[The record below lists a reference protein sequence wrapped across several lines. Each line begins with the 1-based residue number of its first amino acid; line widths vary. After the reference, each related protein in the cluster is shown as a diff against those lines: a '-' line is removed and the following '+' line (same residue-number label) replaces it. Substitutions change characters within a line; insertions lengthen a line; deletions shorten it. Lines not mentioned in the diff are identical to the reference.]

1 MSLCSGTSGGSV
13 YLDALEDHPDFP
25 KDDGNGDFYES
36 IPSVLIDGQYFFSAR
51 ELLTPDVLEGI
62 KLYPPIPT
70 TMPDPVA
77 KYPISSTDMKTL
89 LYSYQHSYAKE
100 EEEDEKDANEKMV
113 ESATELVGEALEHQ
127 AVTLMSVDR
136 EGAMEAML
144 NSTRFLLEELKL
156 PMVKIRER
164 GFPGE
169 LTDLELEAVKL
180 FKKELEA
187 KDPIYYD
194 IVRCFSSV
202 EKEAYALCRFL
213 RARKFDVEK
222 VFELLNEARDAF
234 EVAKKNDFY
243 PDLEK
248 ALGFPRSVFLS
259 QYPAVFSGI
268 ARNGCPVM
276 YLRAGEI
283 QPEGVK
289 VNTVLPFVL

>member
-1 MSLCSGTSGGSV
+1 
-13 YLDALEDHPDFP
+13 
-25 KDDGNGDFYES
+25 
-36 IPSVLIDGQYFFSAR
+36 
-51 ELLTPDVLEGI
+51 
-62 KLYPPIPT
+62 
-70 TMPDPVA
+70 MPDPVA
-77 KYPISSTDMKTL
+77 KYPISSSDMKTL
-89 LYSYQHSYAKE
+89 LYSYQHSYVKE
-100 EEEDEKDANEKMV
+100 EEEANEKLV

-127 AVTLMSVDR
+127 AVTLMSVER

-156 PMVKIRER
+156 PMVQVRER

-169 LTDLELEAVKL
+169 LTEVELEAVKL
-180 FKKELEA
+180 FKQELA
-187 KDPIYYD
+187 ARDPIYYD

-222 VFELLNEARDAF
+222 VFELLNEAKDAF
-234 EVAKKNDFY
+234 DLAKKNDFY

-289 VNTVLPFVL
+289 VNTELQFFVLNCVFELSFANITSMKKHVFFARFHSSVLLQLTKWIVIFGMT